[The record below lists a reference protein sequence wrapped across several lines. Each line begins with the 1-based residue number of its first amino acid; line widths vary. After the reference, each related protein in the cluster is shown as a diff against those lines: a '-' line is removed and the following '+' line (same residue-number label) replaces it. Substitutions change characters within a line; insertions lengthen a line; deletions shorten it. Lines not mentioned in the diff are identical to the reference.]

1 VKALALGVSLAVA
14 TALAGCRTAPVE
26 EARPGATYRADSDEA
41 GLRFAMDEAERRLRA
56 SPLRIRD
63 PELEKYIEELTCRL
77 AGEFC
82 SEIRVYLID
91 LPYANASMA
100 PNGVLQVWAGLLLRA
115 RDEAE
120 IAYVIGHELG
130 HYRHRHVIQLWRSAQ
145 RTQAL
150 LGAMQVLTAGVGAA
164 LVGGALGLGGAAAI
178 NQFSRDHERAADE
191 FGFSTLAQHGY
202 ELNASFGLYEQ
213 LAAEEAALPP
223 RWKSVVFAS
232 HPPTQER
239 LADMRAAAKSRA
251 AIEVSQRPEA
261 RGQRYPER
269 YNEIIAPRQAEWI
282 RADLSRRQLGPSRVL
297 LDALLKRA
305 RPDQQAELAY
315 FRGEVARMEN
325 NAGSLVE
332 AEGWYRKSIAH
343 RGAPPAAHRELGLLL
358 RSRGRQAEA
367 RAELA
372 RYLELDPAAE
382 DRALVQHYLAELDS

>member
-1 VKALALGVSLAVA
+1 MNALAIALCLAAA
-14 TALAGCRTAPVE
+14 TTMAGCRTAPVA
-26 EARPGATYRADSDEA
+26 EARPGATYQSDSDEA
-41 GLRFAMDEAERRLRA
+41 GLRLAMDEAEQRLRT

-63 PELEKYIEELTCRL
+63 PELEKYIGELTCRL
-77 AGEFC
+77 AGDFC
-82 SEIRVYLID
+82 GEIRVYLVD

-100 PNGVLQVWAGLLLRA
+100 PNGVMQVWAGLLLRA

-191 FGFSTLAQHGY
+191 FGFATLAKHGY
-202 ELNASFGLYEQ
+202 DLSASFGLYAQ

-232 HPPTQER
+232 HPPTEQR
-239 LADMRAAAKSRA
+239 LADMRAAAQSHPASDSSAQSGHR
-251 AIEVSQRPEA
+251 
-261 RGQRYPER
+261 RYTER
-269 YNEIIAPRQAEWI
+269 YNAIMSRRQGDWI
-282 RADLSRRQLGPSRVL
+282 RADLSRRQFGPSRVL

-305 RPDQQAELAY
+305 PPEQRAELAF
-315 FRGEVARMEN
+315 FRGEVARLEN
-325 NAGSLVE
+325 TATAAVE
-332 AEGWYRKSIAH
+332 AERWYRKSVTFDD
-343 RGAPPAAHRELGLLL
+343 APAAAHRELGLLL
-358 RSRGRQAEA
+358 RRRGERIEA
-367 RAELA
+367 SAELT
-372 RYLELDPAAE
+372 RYLEMAPAAE
-382 DRALVQHYLAELDS
+382 DRALVQHYLAEMDS